1 MKVFNKEVNSC
12 SECVMFDAEYGN
24 CNYKYYKSTY
34 KEDSGGSKRIN
45 MFKQCPFAQPITK
58 EVIEGFGF
66 KFNKYWKDYSIYRKN
81 DSMYSKDEIDLWIAY
96 HNKWY
101 VVYIKTNHVGE
112 FKGIVNNPQELEFIL
127 RSIRVIE

>member
-1 MKVFNKEVNSC
+1 MKVWNKNINSC
-12 SECVMFDAEYGN
+12 CECYHCDGDSCNITKEFLNSRSEI
-24 CNYKYYKSTY
+24 
-34 KEDSGGSKRIN
+34 IN
-45 MFKQCPFAQPITK
+45 DNCPFAQPIT
-58 EVIEGFGF
+58 EQVIEGFGF

-112 FKGIVNNPQELEFIL
+112 FKGIVNNPKELEFIL
-127 RSIRVIE
+127 HSIRVIE